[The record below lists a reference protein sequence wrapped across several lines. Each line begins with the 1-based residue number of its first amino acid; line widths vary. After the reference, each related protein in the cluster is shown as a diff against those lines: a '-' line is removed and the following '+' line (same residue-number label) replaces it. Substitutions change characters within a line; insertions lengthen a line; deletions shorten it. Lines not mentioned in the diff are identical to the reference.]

1 MSASTD
7 AGSPCWSTASTPAVS
22 VGQTSPAT
30 APDLGSRTPEAT
42 VQNPMMGMMMSA
54 MTSREEARDRRFD
67 RTVARRALGL
77 ARPYLPR
84 ILGYVALIVTVSV
97 ISAAPP
103 QLIRLIIDRAIPEED
118 LGLLWSLAGGLLLVA
133 VLVAGLSMVERL
145 LSSSIGEHFILDLR
159 TRLFAHVQG
168 LPIAF
173 FTRTQTGALVTRL
186 NNDVIGAQ
194 RALTGTLGGI
204 VDNLIGVLVTVTVMA
219 ALDWRVTLL
228 AISLLPLFIIPARI
242 VGRRLQQL
250 ARRSMALNADMN
262 STMTE
267 RFNVS
272 GAMLVKLFGRIDDE
286 VATFHDRADQVA
298 RIGIRTAIHG
308 RALFAALGLIGSLA
322 TALVYLVGG
331 RIVITDPEV
340 QIGTVVA
347 LGLYVTQLYGPLAQ
361 LSNARVDLMTA
372 LVSFERVFE
381 VLDLPASITEREDAV
396 VLDAPHGHVRLE
408 GVRFRYPA
416 GEGAGLASLEGPRST
431 HDLEPGALVLD
442 GVDLEIA
449 PGRTVALVG
458 PSGAGKSTL
467 ASLLPRLYD
476 VTEGIVRVDGYDVR
490 DLTLASLR
498 GAIGVVSQDPHLFH
512 DSVAANLRYARPDAS
527 DEQLVAA
534 ARAARIHEVIDR
546 LPDGYDTVVGER
558 GYRFSG
564 GEKQRLSI
572 ARMLLR
578 DPAIVVLDE
587 ATAHL
592 DAGSERL
599 VQQALTEALVG
610 RSALVI
616 AHRLSTVV
624 EADEIVVLDGGRVV
638 ERGTHA
644 ELLERDGR
652 YAELVRTQLL
662 PASAPAAG

>member
-1 MSASTD
+1 M
-7 AGSPCWSTASTPAVS
+7 
-22 VGQTSPAT
+22 QH
-30 APDLGSRTPEAT
+30 
-42 VQNPMMGMMMSA
+42 PMMGMMMSA
-54 MTSREEARDRRFD
+54 MSARDEARTRGFD
-67 RTVARRALGL
+67 RAVARRAMGL
-77 ARPYLPR
+77 ARPYLRR
-84 ILGYVALIVTVSV
+84 ILAYIALIVTISV

-103 QLIRLIIDRAIPEED
+103 QLIRLVIDRAIPEGD
-118 LGLLWSLAGGLLLVA
+118 LDLLWLLAGGLVLVA

-145 LSSSIGEHFILDLR
+145 LSSTIGERFILELR
-159 TRLFAHVQG
+159 TRLYRHVQA

-173 FTRTQTGALVTRL
+173 FTRTQTGSLVTRL

-242 VGRRLQQL
+242 VGRRLQEL

-272 GAMLVKLFGRIDDE
+272 GALLVKLFGRIDDE
-286 VATFHDRADQVA
+286 VATFHGRADQVA
-298 RIGIRTAIHG
+298 RIGIRTAMHG
-308 RALFAALGLIGSLA
+308 RALFAALGLVGALA

-331 RIVITDPEV
+331 RVVITDPDV
-340 QIGTVVA
+340 QVGTVVA

-381 VLDLPASITEREDAV
+381 VLDLRTNIPEREDAAE
-396 VLDAPHGHVRLE
+396 LIAPRGHVRLE
-408 GVRFRYPA
+408 GVRFRYPG
-416 GEGAGLASLEGPRST
+416 GEGVSLASLEGPRAA
-431 HDLEPGALVLD
+431 HDDEAGAVVLD

-476 VTEGIVRVDGYDVR
+476 VTEGRITVDGHDVR

-498 GAIGVVSQDPHLFH
+498 AAIGMVSQDPHLFH
-512 DSVAANLRYARPDAS
+512 DSVAANLRYARPDAT

-534 ARAARIHEVIDR
+534 ARAARIHDTIDR
-546 LPDGYDTVVGER
+546 LPDGYDTTVGER

-578 DPAIVVLDE
+578 DPVIVVLDE

-599 VQQALTEALVG
+599 VQQALEDALTD

-624 EADEIVVLDGGRVV
+624 EADEIVMLDGGRVI

-644 ELLERDGR
+644 ELLAANGR
-652 YAELVRTQLL
+652 YAELVHTQLL
-662 PASAPAAG
+662 PASAEVASDV

>member
-1 MSASTD
+1 
-7 AGSPCWSTASTPAVS
+7 
-22 VGQTSPAT
+22 
-30 APDLGSRTPEAT
+30 
-42 VQNPMMGMMMSA
+42 VQHPMMGMMMSA
-54 MTSREEARDRRFD
+54 MSAREEAQHRRFD
-67 RTVARRALGL
+67 RTVAVRALGL
-77 ARPYLPR
+77 ARPYRDR
-84 ILGYVALIVTVSV
+84 ILGYIALIVTASV

-103 QLIRLIIDRAIPEED
+103 QLIRLIIDRAIPAGD
-118 LGLLWSLAGGLLLVA
+118 LDLLWRLAGGLLLVA
-133 VLVAGLSMVERL
+133 FLVGTLAMVERW
-145 LSSSIGEHFILDLR
+145 LSATIGERFILGLR
-159 TRLFAHVQG
+159 TSLFRHVQG

-219 ALDWRVTLL
+219 TLDWRVTLL
-228 AISLLPLFIIPARI
+228 AISLLPLFVVPARI
-242 VGRRLQQL
+242 VGRRLQDL

-272 GAMLVKLFGRIDDE
+272 GALLVKLFGRIDDE
-286 VATFHDRADQVA
+286 VESF
-298 RIGIRTAIHG
+298 HG
-308 RALFAALGLIGSLA
+308 RAEQVATIGVRTAMHGRTLFVALGLVGSLA

-331 RIVITDPEV
+331 RIVITDPDV

-381 VLDLPASITEREDAV
+381 VLDLPASITERDDAHD
-396 VLDAPHGHVRLE
+396 LGPSRGHVRLE
-408 GVRFRYPA
+408 NVSFRYPS
-416 GEGAGLASLEGPRST
+416 GEGVGLASLEGPRAP
-431 HDLEPGALVLD
+431 HDAEASAMVLID
-442 GVDLEIA
+442 VDLEIA

-476 VTEGIVRVDGYDVR
+476 VTEGRVTVDGHDVR
-490 DLTLASLR
+490 DLRLESLR
-498 GAIGVVSQDPHLFH
+498 AAIGVVSQDPHLFH
-512 DSVAANLRYARPDAS
+512 DSVAANLRYARPDATQ
-527 DEQLVAA
+527 DQLEDA
-534 ARAARIHEVIDR
+534 ARAARIHDVISR

-599 VQQALTEALVG
+599 VQQALTEALQG

-624 EADEIVVLDGGRVV
+624 EADEIVVLDKGRIV
-638 ERGTHA
+638 ERGTHT
-644 ELLERDGR
+644 ELLAMDGR

-662 PASAPAAG
+662 PASAPLV

>member
-1 MSASTD
+1 M
-7 AGSPCWSTASTPAVS
+7 
-22 VGQTSPAT
+22 QH
-30 APDLGSRTPEAT
+30 
-42 VQNPMMGMMMSA
+42 PMMGMMMGASSA
-54 MTSREEARDRRFD
+54 RDEARDRRFD
-67 RTVARRALGL
+67 RTVARRAVRL
-77 ARPYLPR
+77 ARPYRWR
-84 ILGYVALIVTVSV
+84 ILGYVGLIVTISV

-118 LGLLWSLAGGLLLVA
+118 LGLLWTLAGGLVAVALLVA
-133 VLVAGLSMVERL
+133 VLSMVERL
-145 LSSSIGEHFILDLR
+145 LSATIGEGFILELR
-159 TRLFAHVQG
+159 SRLYRHVQG

-204 VDNLIGVLVTVTVMA
+204 VDNLIGVTVTITVMA

-228 AISLLPLFIIPARI
+228 AISLLPLFVVPARI
-242 VGRRLQQL
+242 VGRRLQDL

-272 GAMLVKLFGRIDDE
+272 GALLVKLFGRIDDE
-286 VATFHDRADQVA
+286 AATFHGRADQVA
-298 RIGIRTAIHG
+298 RIGVRTALHG
-308 RALFAALGLIGSLA
+308 RALFAALGLVGSIA

-331 RIVITDPEV
+331 RVVITDPEV
-340 QIGTVVA
+340 QVGTVVA

-381 VLDLPASITEREDAV
+381 VLDLRSSITERDDATE
-396 VLDAPHGHVRLE
+396 LDAPRGHVRLE
-408 GVRFRYPA
+408 HVRFRYPA
-416 GEGAGLASLEGPRST
+416 GEGVGLPSLEGPAT
-431 HDLEPGALVLD
+431 PHADEPGTDVLID
-442 GVDLEIA
+442 VDLDIA

-476 VTEGIVRVDGYDVR
+476 VTEGRVTVDGHDVR
-490 DLTLASLR
+490 DLTLESLR
-498 GAIGVVSQDPHLFH
+498 AAIGVVSQDPHLFH
-512 DSVAANLRYARPDAS
+512 DSVAANLRYARPDAT

-534 ARAARIHEVIDR
+534 ARAARIHDTIAR

-599 VQQALTEALVG
+599 VQQALSDALTD
-610 RSALVI
+610 RTALVI

-624 EADEIVVLDGGRVV
+624 EADEIVVLDAGRIV
-638 ERGTHA
+638 ERGTHTT
-644 ELLERDGR
+644 LLAADGR
-652 YAELVRTQLL
+652 YAELVRTQLQ
-662 PASAPAAG
+662 PASAGPV

>member
-1 MSASTD
+1 
-7 AGSPCWSTASTPAVS
+7 
-22 VGQTSPAT
+22 
-30 APDLGSRTPEAT
+30 
-42 VQNPMMGMMMSA
+42 VQHPMMGMMTSAMSA
-54 MTSREEARDRRFD
+54 REEAEQRRFD
-67 RTVARRALGL
+67 RHIAARAIRL
-77 ARPYLPR
+77 ARPYRRR
-84 ILGYVALIVTVSV
+84 ILAYIGLIIV
-97 ISAAPP
+97 IAVVSAAPP
-103 QLIRLIIDRAIPEED
+103 QLIRLIIDIAIPRED
-118 LGLLWSLAGGLLLVA
+118 LGLLGQLAGALFGVA
-133 VLVAGLSMVERL
+133 VLVAGLSLVERW
-145 LSSSIGEHFILDLR
+145 LSSGIGENFILMLR
-159 TRLFAHVQG
+159 TRLFAHVQS

-173 FTRTQTGALVTRL
+173 FTRTQTGALITRL

-204 VDNLIGVLVTVTVMA
+204 VDNTIGVIVTVTAMA
-219 ALDWRVTLL
+219 LLDWRVTLL
-228 AISLLPLFIIPARI
+228 AIVLLPLFIIPARI

-272 GAMLVKLFGRIDDE
+272 GALLVKLFGRIDDE
-286 VATFHDRADQVA
+286 VEAFHGRAAQVA
-298 RIGIRTAIHG
+298 SIGVRTAMHG

-331 RIVITDPEV
+331 RIVITDPAV
-340 QIGTVVA
+340 QVGTVVA

-381 VLDLPASITEREDAV
+381 VLDLPASITERPDAIT
-396 VLDAPHGHVRLE
+396 LTQPRGHVRLE
-408 GVRFRYPA
+408 GVTFRYPS
-416 GEGAGLASLEGPRST
+416 GEGVSLASLEGPRAP
-431 HDLEPGALVLD
+431 HDGDESALVLTD
-442 GVDLEIA
+442 IDLEVA

-467 ASLLPRLYD
+467 ASLIPRLYD
-476 VTEGIVRVDGYDVR
+476 VTAGRVLVDGHDVR
-490 DLTLASLR
+490 DLTLDSLR
-498 GAIGVVSQDPHLFH
+498 TAIGVVSQDPHLFH
-512 DSVAANLRYARPDAS
+512 DTVAANLRYARPGAS
-527 DEQLVAA
+527 DEELVAA
-534 ARAARIHEVIDR
+534 ARSARIHDVIAR

-572 ARMLLR
+572 ARILLR
-578 DPAIVVLDE
+578 DPAIVILDE

-592 DAGSERL
+592 DASSERL
-599 VQQALTEALVG
+599 VQQALTEALAR

-624 EADEIVVLDGGRVV
+624 EADEIIVLESGRIV
-638 ERGTHA
+638 ERGRHV
-644 ELLERDGR
+644 ELIAADGT

-662 PASAPAAG
+662 PASAPLD

>member
-1 MSASTD
+1 M
-7 AGSPCWSTASTPAVS
+7 
-22 VGQTSPAT
+22 QH
-30 APDLGSRTPEAT
+30 
-42 VQNPMMGMMMSA
+42 PMMGMMMSA
-54 MTSREEARDRRFD
+54 MSVREEAQNRRFD
-67 RTVARRALGL
+67 RSVARRAAGL

-84 ILGYVALIVTVSV
+84 ILAYIGLIVTVSV

-103 QLIRLIIDRAIPEED
+103 QLIRLIIDSAIPQED
-118 LGLLWSLAGGLLLVA
+118 LGLLWRLAGGLLLVA
-133 VLVAGLSMVERL
+133 VLVAGLSMVERF
-145 LSSSIGEHFILDLR
+145 LSASIGEHFILGLR
-159 TRLFAHVQG
+159 TRLFRHVQG

-219 ALDWRVTLL
+219 TLDWRVTLL
-228 AISLLPLFIIPARI
+228 AISLLPLFVIPARI
-242 VGRRLQQL
+242 VGRRLQEL

-272 GAMLVKLFGRIDDE
+272 GALLVKLFGRVDDE
-286 VATFHDRADQVA
+286 VDAFHDRAEQVA
-298 RIGIRTAIHG
+298 TIGVRTAMHG

-322 TALVYLVGG
+322 TALVYFVGG
-331 RIVITDPEV
+331 RVVIMDPEIQV
-340 QIGTVVA
+340 GTVVA

-381 VLDLPASITEREDAV
+381 VLDLPASIAERPDARVLTEP
-396 VLDAPHGHVRLE
+396 LGHVRLE
-408 GVRFRYPA
+408 QVRFSYPT
-416 GEGAGLASLEGPRST
+416 GEGEGLASLEGQRAT
-431 HDLEPGALVLD
+431 HDASPGATVLD
-442 GVDLEIA
+442 GIDLEIA
-449 PGRTVALVG
+449 PGRTIALVG

-476 VTEGIVRVDGYDVR
+476 VTEGRVTVDGHDVR
-490 DLTLASLR
+490 DLTLESLR
-498 GAIGVVSQDPHLFH
+498 AAIGVVSQDPHLFH
-512 DSVAANLRYARPDAS
+512 DTVAANLRYARPEAS
-527 DEQLVAA
+527 HAQLVAA

-578 DPAIVVLDE
+578 DPVIVVLDE

-599 VQQALTEALVG
+599 VQQALTDALQG

-624 EADEIVVLDGGRVV
+624 EADEIVVLDAGRIV

-644 ELLERDGR
+644 QLLAEDGR

-662 PASAPAAG
+662 PASAPSVD

>member
-1 MSASTD
+1 
-7 AGSPCWSTASTPAVS
+7 
-22 VGQTSPAT
+22 
-30 APDLGSRTPEAT
+30 

-54 MTSREEARDRRFD
+54 MSAREEAQHRNFD
-67 RTVARRALGL
+67 RTVARRAAGL

-84 ILGYVALIVTVSV
+84 ILGYIALIVTVSV
-97 ISAAPP
+97 VSAAPP
-103 QLIRLIIDRAIPEED
+103 QLIRLAIDRAIPEGD
-118 LGLLWSLAGGLLLVA
+118 LTLLWRLASGMVAVAVVVA
-133 VLVAGLSMVERL
+133 VLSLGERW
-145 LSSSIGEHFILDLR
+145 LSSSIGEQFILELR
-159 TRLFAHVQG
+159 TRLFGHVQE

-173 FTRTQTGALVTRL
+173 FTRTQTGALITRL

-204 VDNLIGVLVTVTVMA
+204 VDNLIGVIVTVTVMA
-219 ALDWRVTLL
+219 FLDWRVTLM
-228 AISLLPLFIIPARI
+228 AISLLPLFIIPARV

-250 ARRSMALNADMN
+250 ARQSMALNADMN

-272 GAMLVKLFGRIDDE
+272 GALLVKLFGRLDDE
-286 VATFHDRADQVA
+286 VDLFHRRAEGVA
-298 RIGIRTAIHG
+298 RIGIRTAMHG
-308 RALFAALGLIGSLA
+308 RALFAALGLVGALA

-331 RIVITDPEV
+331 RAAITDPDI

-381 VLDLPASITEREDAV
+381 VLDLRSSIVERDDA
-396 VLDAPHGHVRLE
+396 LDLREPHGHVRLE
-408 GVRFRYPA
+408 GVGFRYPA
-416 GEGAGLASLEGPRST
+416 ADQVGLASLEGPRAP
-431 HDLEPGALVLD
+431 HDDRVGEQVLS

-476 VTEGIVRVDGYDVR
+476 VTEGRVLVDGHDVR
-490 DLTLASLR
+490 DLTLESLR
-498 GAIGVVSQDPHLFH
+498 AAIGVVSQDPHLFH
-512 DSVAANLRYARPDAS
+512 DSVAANLRYARPDAT
-527 DEQLVAA
+527 DAELEAA
-534 ARAARIHEVIDR
+534 ARAARIHDVIAR

-599 VQQALTEALVG
+599 VQQALTEALAS

-624 EADEIVVLDGGRVV
+624 EADEIIVLDEGRVV
-638 ERGTHA
+638 ERGTHHQLVA
-644 ELLERDGR
+644 ADGR

-662 PASAPAAG
+662 GGSAPSV

>member
-1 MSASTD
+1 M
-7 AGSPCWSTASTPAVS
+7 
-22 VGQTSPAT
+22 
-30 APDLGSRTPEAT
+30 
-42 VQNPMMGMMMSA
+42 QNPMMGMMMSA
-54 MTSREEARDRRFD
+54 MTAREEAQTRRFD
-67 RTVARRALGL
+67 RKVARRAVGL

-84 ILGYVALIVTVSV
+84 ILAYIGLIVTVSI

-103 QLIRLIIDRAIPEED
+103 QLIRLIIDRAIPQED
-118 LGLLWSLAGGLLLVA
+118 LGLLWRLAGGLLLVA
-133 VLVAGLSMVERL
+133 VLVAGLSMIERF
-145 LSSSIGEHFILDLR
+145 LSSSIGEHFILGLR
-159 TRLFAHVQG
+159 TSLFRHVQG

-204 VDNLIGVLVTVTVMA
+204 VDNVIGVTVTVVVMA
-219 ALDWRVTLL
+219 TLDWRVTLL
-228 AISLLPLFIIPARI
+228 AISLLPLFIVPARI
-242 VGRRLQQL
+242 VGRRLQEL

-272 GAMLVKLFGRIDDE
+272 GALLVKLFGRVDDE
-286 VATFHDRADQVA
+286 VESFHGRAEQVA
-298 RIGIRTAIHG
+298 HIGVRTAMHG

-322 TALVYLVGG
+322 TALVYFVGG
-331 RIVITDPEV
+331 RVVITDPDIQV
-340 QIGTVVA
+340 GTVVA

-381 VLDLPASITEREDAV
+381 VLDLPASITEKEDAAELV
-396 VLDAPHGHVRLE
+396 APRGHVRLE
-408 GVRFRYPA
+408 RVHFRYPT
-416 GEGAGLASLEGPRST
+416 GEGVGLASLEGPRAT
-431 HDLEPGALVLD
+431 HDERPGAMVLED
-442 GVDLEIA
+442 IDLEVA

-476 VTEGIVRVDGYDVR
+476 VTDGRVTIDGHDVR
-490 DLTLASLR
+490 DLTLESLR
-498 GAIGVVSQDPHLFH
+498 AAIGVVSQDPHLFH
-512 DSVAANLRYARPDAS
+512 DTVAANLRYARPDAT
-527 DEQLVAA
+527 DAQLVEA

-546 LPDGYDTVVGER
+546 LPDGYGTVVGER

-599 VQQALTEALVG
+599 VQQALTDALKN

-624 EADEIVVLDGGRVV
+624 EADEIVVLDAGRIV
-638 ERGTHA
+638 ERGTHDQ
-644 ELLERDGR
+644 LLAADGR

-662 PASAPAAG
+662 PASAPGSV

>member
-1 MSASTD
+1 
-7 AGSPCWSTASTPAVS
+7 
-22 VGQTSPAT
+22 
-30 APDLGSRTPEAT
+30 

-54 MTSREEARDRRFD
+54 MFAREEAQNRRFD
-67 RTVARRALGL
+67 RAVARRAMGL
-77 ARPYLPR
+77 ARPYARR
-84 ILGYVALIVTVSV
+84 IAGYIVLIVTVSI

-103 QLIRLIIDRAIPEED
+103 QLIRLIIDRAIPEGD
-118 LGLLWSLAGGLLLVA
+118 LRLLGWLAGGLLLVA
-133 VLVAGLSMVERL
+133 ALVAGLSMVERL
-145 LSSSIGEHFILDLR
+145 LSSTIGEGFILELR
-159 TRLFAHVQG
+159 TRLFRHVQG

-204 VDNLIGVLVTVTVMA
+204 VDNLIGVIVTVTVMA
-219 ALDWRVTLL
+219 TLDWRVTLL

-242 VGRRLQQL
+242 VGRRLQAL

-272 GAMLVKLFGRIDDE
+272 GALLVKLFGRVDDE
-286 VATFHDRADQVA
+286 VEDFADRAEQVA
-298 RIGIRTAIHG
+298 RIGVRTAIHG
-308 RALFAALGLIGSLA
+308 RALFAALGLVGALA

-331 RIVITDPEV
+331 RTVITDPDV

-381 VLDLPASITEREDAV
+381 VLDLPASITEREDAIA
-396 VLDAPHGHVRLE
+396 LPEPRGHVRLE
-408 GVRFRYPA
+408 RVSFRYPT
-416 GEGAGLASLEGPRST
+416 GDGVGLASLEGPRAA
-431 HDLEPGALVLD
+431 HDGEPGAIVLD

-476 VTEGIVRVDGYDVR
+476 VTEGRVTVDGHDVR
-490 DLTLASLR
+490 DLTLESLR
-498 GAIGVVSQDPHLFH
+498 AVIGVVSQDPHLFH
-512 DSVAANLRYARPDAS
+512 DSVASNLRYAQPGAT

-534 ARAARIHEVIDR
+534 ARAARIHDVIDR

-592 DAGSERL
+592 DASSERL
-599 VQQALTEALVG
+599 VQQALTDALEG

-638 ERGTHA
+638 ERGTHT
-644 ELLERDGR
+644 ELLAADGR

-662 PASAPAAG
+662 PASAPLV

>member
-1 MSASTD
+1 M
-7 AGSPCWSTASTPAVS
+7 
-22 VGQTSPAT
+22 
-30 APDLGSRTPEAT
+30 
-42 VQNPMMGMMMSA
+42 QNPMMGMMMTAMSA
-54 MTSREEARDRRFD
+54 REEAQHRSFD
-67 RTVARRALGL
+67 RTVARRAAGL

-84 ILGYVALIVTVSV
+84 ILGYIALIVTVSV

-103 QLIRLIIDRAIPEED
+103 QLIRLVIDRAIPEDD
-118 LGLLWSLAGGLLLVA
+118 LALLWRLAGGLVA
-133 VLVAGLSMVERL
+133 VALAVTVLSLGERW
-145 LSSSIGEHFILDLR
+145 LSSVIGEQFILELR
-159 TRLFAHVQG
+159 TRLFAHVQA

-173 FTRTQTGALVTRL
+173 FTRTQTGALITRL

-194 RALTGTLGGI
+194 RALTGTLGGV
-204 VDNLIGVLVTVTVMA
+204 VDNLIGVIVTVTVMA
-219 ALDWRVTLL
+219 FLDWRVTLM
-228 AISLLPLFIIPARI
+228 AISLLPLFIIPARV

-250 ARRSMALNADMN
+250 ARQSMALNADMN

-272 GAMLVKLFGRIDDE
+272 GARLVKLFGRLDDE
-286 VATFHDRADQVA
+286 VDLFHRRAEGVA
-298 RIGIRTAIHG
+298 RIGIRTAMHV
-308 RALFAALGLIGSLA
+308 RALFAALGLVGALA

-331 RIVITDPEV
+331 RAAIADPDV

-381 VLDLPASITEREDAV
+381 VLDLRSSIVEREDA
-396 VLDAPHGHVRLE
+396 LDLREPSGHVRLE
-408 GVRFRYPA
+408 GVGFRYPA
-416 GEGAGLASLEGPRST
+416 ADQVGLASLEGPRAP
-431 HDLEPGALVLD
+431 HDDLVGEQVLS

-467 ASLLPRLYD
+467 AALLPRLYD
-476 VTEGIVRVDGYDVR
+476 VTEGRVLVDGHDVR
-490 DLTLASLR
+490 DLTLESLR
-498 GAIGVVSQDPHLFH
+498 AAIGVVSQDPHLFH
-512 DSVAANLRYARPDAS
+512 DSVAANLRFARPDAT
-527 DEQLVAA
+527 DAELEAA
-534 ARAARIHEVIDR
+534 ARAARIHDVIAR

-592 DAGSERL
+592 DASSERL
-599 VQQALTEALVG
+599 VQQALTEALAS

-624 EADEIVVLDGGRVV
+624 EADEIIVLDEGRIV
-638 ERGTHA
+638 ERGTHH
-644 ELLERDGR
+644 ELVAADGR

-662 PASAPAAG
+662 GGSAPAL